1 MNIYRIIYELAFF
14 TPPLLLALSLHEFAH
29 AYSAYKLGDPTA
41 KILGR
46 MTLDPFKHIDIIGL
60 IMLFLVHIG
69 WAKPVPVNYSNLRD
83 PKRDVMIVAFA
94 GPFMN
99 LITAVIGGII
109 YRYTSQLAFPKYLAP
124 LNDMLL
130 IFVLISLILA
140 FFNLIP
146 VPPLDGWRIVSAF
159 TKPEKLRIYET
170 YGVILLLFL
179 FFSPYLIGVDILG
192 LYLRP
197 LVGISTKLIIG
208 VDLAKFFI

>member
-1 MNIYRIIYELAFF
+1 MNIYRILYELAFF
-14 TPPLLLALSLHEFAH
+14 TPPLLLALTLHEFAH

-69 WAKPVPVNYSNLRD
+69 WAKPVPVNYSNLRN

-99 LITAVIGGII
+99 LITAVIGGVI
-109 YRYTSQLAFPKYLAP
+109 YRYTSQLALPKYLAP

-146 VPPLDGWRIVSAF
+146 VPPLDGWRIVSAY
-159 TKPEKLRIYET
+159 TKPEKLRVYET
-170 YGVILLLFL
+170 YGVILLLLL

-192 LYLRP
+192 MYLRP

-208 VDLAKFFI
+208 VDLSKFFI